1 MGHPTTIE
9 KRQFT
14 CTSCGYSAQVYGDMY
29 WDHGC
34 HNFMA
39 TFMCR
44 NCKVLFE
51 NLISKIKA
59 HEIKFEA
66 YHDLADD
73 FTCLQCGSQS
83 SKVWNKEI
91 DKCPKCKKEM
101 KYEVIGTLKLRWD

>member
-1 MGHPTTIE
+1 MTDHPTTIE
-9 KRQFT
+9 KRQFI
-14 CTSCGYSAQVYGDMY
+14 CPSCKYTAHVYGEMY

-34 HNFMA
+34 HNYMA
-39 TFMCR
+39 TFRCY

-73 FTCLQCGSQS
+73 FTCLSCGEDNV
-83 SKVWNKEI
+83 KVWNKQQG
-91 DKCPKCKKEM
+91 KCPKCEGEM
-101 KYEVIGTLKLRWD
+101 EYEVIGEIRIKF